1 MLGVELD
8 CNSKGINGY
17 NITDVNE
24 FGLDNYRPAIQF

>member
-1 MLGVELD
+1 MLGVELG
-8 CNSKGINGY
+8 CKSKAINGY